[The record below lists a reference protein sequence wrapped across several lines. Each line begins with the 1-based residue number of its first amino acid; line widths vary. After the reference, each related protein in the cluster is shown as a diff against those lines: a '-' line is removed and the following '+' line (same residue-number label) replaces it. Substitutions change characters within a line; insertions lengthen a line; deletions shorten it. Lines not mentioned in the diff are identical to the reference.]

1 MHMRCEGPEL
11 SLFGQPQSGRQS
23 VVFVMSH
30 EFERDFGVITLL
42 FSVAPLSGVQ
52 LENSGVMLPK
62 FRLDSWVLTDPCF
75 VGHSWVGLGPIL
87 SYRHI

>member
-1 MHMRCEGPEL
+1 MRCEGLEL
-11 SLFGQPQSGRQS
+11 SLFGQPRSGQQS

-30 EFERDFGVITLL
+30 ESERDFSVITLL
-42 FSVAPLSGVQ
+42 FSVAPLSDVQ
-52 LENSGVMLPK
+52 LENNGVILSK
-62 FRLDSWVLTDPCF
+62 FRSDSFVITNPFF